1 MARARRTADA
11 TGSTAT
17 ATGRRLKYSR
27 CIMINMDEDAGK
39 QNRRLIKV
47 YRFAIYATYV
57 RLVTSAVL
65 AFVASALLFALDPAK
80 FMSVLK
86 NDYISYLFAVNYTF
100 YFMVMVY
107 VIIGAVVFMVCHN
120 HDAQP
125 RAAVHH
131 RPRRREDAR
140 TGQGTMN

>member
-65 AFVASALLFALDPAK
+65 GFVASALLFALDPAK

-107 VIIGAVVFMVCHN
+107 VIIGAVVFMVSATIMTRN
-120 HDAQP
+120 LVQQFIIDL
-125 RAAVHH
+125 AA
-131 RPRRREDAR
+131 EKTLGLDKE
-140 TGQGTMN
+140 Q

>member
-1 MARARRTADA
+1 
-11 TGSTAT
+11 
-17 ATGRRLKYSR
+17 
-27 CIMINMDEDAGK
+27 MDEDGSGK

-57 RLVTSAVL
+57 RVATSAIL
-65 AFVASALLFALDPAK
+65 GFVASALLFALDPAK

-107 VIIGAVVFMVCHN
+107 VIIGAVVFMVSATIMTRN
-120 HDAQP
+120 LVQQFIIDL
-125 RAAVHH
+125 AA
-131 RPRRREDAR
+131 EKTLGLDKE
-140 TGQGTMN
+140 Q